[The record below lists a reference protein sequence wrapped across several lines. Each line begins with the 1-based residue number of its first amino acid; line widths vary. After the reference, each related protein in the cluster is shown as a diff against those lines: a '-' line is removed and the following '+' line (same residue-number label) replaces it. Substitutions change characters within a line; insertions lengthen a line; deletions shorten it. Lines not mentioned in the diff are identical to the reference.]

1 MTARWALVMIPDY
14 VRANPHSIRSL
25 LSMLLSTKDCLPLL
39 RMLVHLYQA
48 NPGLNLAEEPGTR
61 RPSFRSRRDDTDG
74 TMNSIRSRNSGNPGL
89 DDDKCRSDCVNWSLQ
104 NS

>member
-25 LSMLLSTKDCLPLL
+25 LSMLLTTKDCLPLL

-48 NPGLNLAEEPGTR
+48 NPASTWPKNLAPVVRVSAPVGTIQTG
-61 RPSFRSRRDDTDG
+61 P
-74 TMNSIRSRNSGNPGL
+74 
-89 DDDKCRSDCVNWSLQ
+89 
-104 NS
+104 